1 MNQRVSTERIEHWI
15 GGASVASG
23 EADCRFG
30 EVTNPA
36 TGEVIRQVALGGATD
51 VAGAVAAARAALPGW
66 RATPPMKRARVMM
79 KYRELLETHREALV
93 QLITQEHGKTLDD
106 ARGEVTRGIEV
117 VEFAMGIPQLLKGE
131 IAPQVGTG
139 VDTYSIHQPV
149 GVCAGITP
157 FNFPAMVPLW
167 MFPMAVA
174 CGNTFV
180 LKPSEKVPSAAL
192 LLARLAK
199 DAGLPDGVL
208 NVVNGDKAAVDALLT
223 HPDVNAV
230 SFVGSTPI
238 AQYIYSTASAH
249 GKRVQALGGA
259 KNHGVVMP
267 DADLDFTVDAL
278 IGAAYGSAGERCMA
292 ISVAVAVGDVAD
304 ALVARLAQAATSLPV
319 DYPRALRQGARLC
332 RRRCRRRCE
341 ARGGRPWPQGRT
353 ARRRLL
359 HRPVPVRQ
367 RDAGDVDLSPRD
379 FRTSAGRGAREDVG
393 RSDRA
398 HQP

>member
-23 EADCRFG
+23 DADRRFG

-51 VAGAVAAARAALPGW
+51 VAGAVTAARAALPGW

-208 NVVNGDKAAVDALLT
+208 N
-223 HPDVNAV
+223 
-230 SFVGSTPI
+230 
-238 AQYIYSTASAH
+238 
-249 GKRVQALGGA
+249 
-259 KNHGVVMP
+259 
-267 DADLDFTVDAL
+267 
-278 IGAAYGSAGERCMA
+278 
-292 ISVAVAVGDVAD
+292 
-304 ALVARLAQAATSLPV
+304 
-319 DYPRALRQGARLC
+319 
-332 RRRCRRRCE
+332 
-341 ARGGRPWPQGRT
+341 
-353 ARRRLL
+353 
-359 HRPVPVRQ
+359 
-367 RDAGDVDLSPRD
+367 
-379 FRTSAGRGAREDVG
+379 
-393 RSDRA
+393 
-398 HQP
+398 